1 MDPRKAHALVKSI
14 LKVHAEGVGIDARI
28 AQALQNAEQDLQGL
42 VTQIIEECGDESRD
56 FDHHVDEAIEN
67 TRES

>member
-14 LKVHAEGVGIDARI
+14 LKVHAEGVGVDPRV
-28 AQALQNAEQDLQGL
+28 AQVLKNAEQDLQGL
-42 VTQIIEECGDESRD
+42 VTQIIDECRGESRD
-56 FDHHVDEAIEN
+56 FESHADEAIEN